1 MFHGANEK
9 HINVIE
15 FGIIP
20 LLLLLLLLN
29 KERVITWTGILF
41 SHIYGIWYIYIYIYK
56 RSQKDNKLYRLSSEI
71 FLSFL

>member
-29 KERVITWTGILF
+29 KKSVIT
-41 SHIYGIWYIYIYIYK
+41 
-56 RSQKDNKLYRLSSEI
+56 
-71 FLSFL
+71 

>member
-20 LLLLLLLLN
+20 LLLLLLLN
-29 KERVITWTGILF
+29 KKSVITWTVLLPWISDMILLKE
-41 SHIYGIWYIYIYIYK
+41 SRLYSK
-56 RSQKDNKLYRLSSEI
+56 LLSQI
-71 FLSFL
+71 FLKKINYWLNNFK

>member
-20 LLLLLLLLN
+20 LLLLLLLLLLN
-29 KERVITWTGILF
+29 KKSVIT
-41 SHIYGIWYIYIYIYK
+41 
-56 RSQKDNKLYRLSSEI
+56 
-71 FLSFL
+71 

>member
-20 LLLLLLLLN
+20 LLLLLLLLLN
-29 KERVITWTGILF
+29 KKSVIT
-41 SHIYGIWYIYIYIYK
+41 
-56 RSQKDNKLYRLSSEI
+56 
-71 FLSFL
+71 

>member
-29 KERVITWTGILF
+29 KKSVITWTVLLRWISDMVLL
-41 SHIYGIWYIYIYIYK
+41 K
-56 RSQKDNKLYRLSSEI
+56 ESQLIFKKLSSQI
-71 FLSFL
+71 F

>member
-20 LLLLLLLLN
+20 LLLLLLN
-29 KERVITWTGILF
+29 KKSVITWTVLLRWHGFTKRVSLLF
-41 SHIYGIWYIYIYIYK
+41 K
-56 RSQKDNKLYRLSSEI
+56 KLSSQI
-71 FLSFL
+71 F

>member
-20 LLLLLLLLN
+20 LLLLLLLLLLLN
-29 KERVITWTGILF
+29 KKSVIT
-41 SHIYGIWYIYIYIYK
+41 
-56 RSQKDNKLYRLSSEI
+56 
-71 FLSFL
+71 